1 MLVALVSSVVLAES
15 VWEDDGSLT
24 IIDSSEPSNIDID
37 SSGSVKTET
46 ALSSN
51 EPTFIY
57 GSDKLTVCQPTEQGT
72 ICYWLKILN
81 FI

>member
-1 MLVALVSSVVLAES
+1 MLAVLVSSFALAES

-24 IIDSSEPSNIDID
+24 IIDSSEPTNIYID
-37 SSGSVKTET
+37 NSGSVKTET

-57 GSDKLTVCQPTEQGT
+57 GSDKLIVCQPTEQGV
-72 ICYWLKILN
+72 ICY
-81 FI
+81 